1 MEIESVSFQISTKLD
16 KWCQSYEENKKLHI
30 FNLIFTV
37 DFTLWSATKGLPD
50 AQVHQD
56 WARAGTHVDL
66 DGVGHVQG
74 VPSYGTNNPCLV
86 NATQ

>member
-1 MEIESVSFQISTKLD
+1 MLLK
-16 KWCQSYEENKKLHI
+16 
-30 FNLIFTV
+30 
-37 DFTLWSATKGLPD
+37 SATQGLTV
-50 AQVHQD
+50 AQVYQD

>member
-1 MEIESVSFQISTKLD
+1 MLL
-16 KWCQSYEENKKLHI
+16 N
-30 FNLIFTV
+30 
-37 DFTLWSATKGLPD
+37 SATQGLRV
-50 AQVHQD
+50 AQVYQD
-56 WARAGTHVDL
+56 WARADTHVDL

>member
-1 MEIESVSFQISTKLD
+1 MLLS
-16 KWCQSYEENKKLHI
+16 
-30 FNLIFTV
+30 
-37 DFTLWSATKGLPD
+37 SATQGLTD

-74 VPSYGTNNPCLV
+74 VPSDSINNIYLV
-86 NATQ
+86 NVTQ

>member
-1 MEIESVSFQISTKLD
+1 MLL
-16 KWCQSYEENKKLHI
+16 N
-30 FNLIFTV
+30 
-37 DFTLWSATKGLPD
+37 SATQGLKD

-74 VPSYGTNNPCLV
+74 VPSNSINNIYLV
-86 NATQ
+86 NVTQ